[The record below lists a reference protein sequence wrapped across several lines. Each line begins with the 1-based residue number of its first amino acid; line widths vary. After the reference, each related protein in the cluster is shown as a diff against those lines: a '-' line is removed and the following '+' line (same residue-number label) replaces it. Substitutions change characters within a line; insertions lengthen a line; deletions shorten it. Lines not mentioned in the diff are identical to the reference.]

1 MLEDNAMTNNT
12 IIKNNEKLIRLFF
25 IPFSSCRILE
35 TRSSFDTSGH
45 LWVAFTSVL
54 KREFIYLFAMSDL
67 FFQGLSK
74 QYAYQQSF

>member
-1 MLEDNAMTNNT
+1 MVQGNPKKSSRNLPPSFTIMARNHMLEDNAMTNNT

-45 LWVAFTSVL
+45 L
-54 KREFIYLFAMSDL
+54 
-67 FFQGLSK
+67 
-74 QYAYQQSF
+74 